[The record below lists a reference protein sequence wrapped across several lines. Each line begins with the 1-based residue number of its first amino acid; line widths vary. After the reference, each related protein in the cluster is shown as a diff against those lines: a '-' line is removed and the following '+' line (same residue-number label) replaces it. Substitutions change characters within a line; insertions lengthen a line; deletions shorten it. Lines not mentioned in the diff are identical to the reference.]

1 MSIMDH
7 DPKYAK
13 LRVWREERGRAMMW
27 ERLRNCHRMI
37 PRKAWTGDVYNYKP
51 ITALGTEQEV

>member
-13 LRVWREERGRAMMW
+13 LRMWREERERVIMQ
-27 ERLRNCHRMI
+27 ERLRKCHRMI
-37 PRKAWTGDVYNYKP
+37 PRKVWTGNLYNYKP
-51 ITALGTEQEV
+51 ITALVRE